1 MGLMDRE
8 KHEELLNELLEE
20 DLTIDRKTEILQ
32 DLRSEHVATHESY
45 QELEGTKSQLEKD
58 KNELLLSNSKMFR
71 QLGVTG
77 DPELEKEE
85 EEKEFS
91 ETVTISELE
100 SNAELR

>member
-1 MGLMDRE
+1 MERE
-8 KHEELLNELLEE
+8 KHEELLNELLQE

-45 QELEGTKSQLEKD
+45 QGLEETRNKLEKE

-71 QLGVTG
+71 QLGVVG
-77 DPELEKEE
+77 DPELEEQEK
-85 EEKEFS
+85 EKEFS

>member
-1 MGLMDRE
+1 MNLMERE
-8 KHEELLNELLEE
+8 KHEELLNELLQE

-45 QELEGTKSQLEKD
+45 QELAGTKSKLEKE

-71 QLGVTG
+71 QLGVVG
-77 DPELEKEE
+77 NPELEKEK